1 MGSMEGG
8 HYTAY
13 CNVRGSG
20 NWYKYDDHE
29 VSGLVTNS
37 ILFCSLFKIK
47 DQCEKKFALNKLT
60 I

>member
-13 CNVRGSG
+13 CNVRSSG

-29 VSGLVTNS
+29 VLDIHARDVVTPKAY
-37 ILFCSLFKIK
+37 ILFY
-47 DQCEKKFALNKLT
+47 QATNN
-60 I
+60 

>member
-1 MGSMEGG
+1 MFSVCNHMGSMEGG

-29 VSGLVTNS
+29 VLDIHARDVVTPKAY
-37 ILFCSLFKIK
+37 ILFY
-47 DQCEKKFALNKLT
+47 QATNN
-60 I
+60 